1 MIFTNKQ
8 AVHWGRLLLSRENEM
23 PSQTRAF
30 SINGF
35 RGNDDGCEADV
46 NWRDPVAAPT
56 MGGGVFG
63 NLLDE
68 MDAKMERLGGAL
80 NNLNATANVIF
91 GPEPESACANDRGAA
106 PGVIGQIESRL
117 HELDDLC
124 DYARRLADRF
134 QRLA

>member
-1 MIFTNKQ
+1 
-8 AVHWGRLLLSRENEM
+8 M
-23 PSQTRAF
+23 PSQTRTF

-35 RGNDDGCEADV
+35 RGNDDGCEAGV
-46 NWRDPVAAPT
+46 NWREPHPTPTAPH
-56 MGGGVFG
+56 GGGFFG
-63 NLLDE
+63 NLLDG
-68 MDAKMERLGGAL
+68 MDSKMERLGGAL
-80 NNLNATANVIF
+80 NSLNATANVIF
-91 GPEPESACANDRGAA
+91 GAEPEPPSVNDRGAA

>member
-1 MIFTNKQ
+1 
-8 AVHWGRLLLSRENEM
+8 
-23 PSQTRAF
+23 
-30 SINGF
+30 
-35 RGNDDGCEADV
+35 CEVGV
-46 NWRDPVAAPT
+46 NRRVPHPTPTAPH
-56 MGGGVFG
+56 GGGVFG

-68 MDAKMERLGGAL
+68 MDSKMERLVGAL

-91 GPEPESACANDRGAA
+91 GPEPESASANDRGAA